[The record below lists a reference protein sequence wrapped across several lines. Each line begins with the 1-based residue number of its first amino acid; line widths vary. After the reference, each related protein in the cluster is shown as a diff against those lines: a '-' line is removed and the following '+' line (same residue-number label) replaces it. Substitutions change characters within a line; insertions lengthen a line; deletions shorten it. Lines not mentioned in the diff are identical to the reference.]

1 MTIKRTSFLVV
12 MAALVLLWIASDG
25 GLRSLADEPVVRNE
39 ARSVSAVS
47 PLLQYQGRLADPSTG
62 EAVADDTYT
71 MVFGLY
77 DVDSGGTPLWTETKD
92 VTVQGGLFSTALGDT
107 TALDA
112 GLFDGQALWLG
123 ITVGADAEATP
134 RQQVLPVAYALSLVP
149 GAIISDTS
157 SVPALKVNNAGD
169 GPALHVEGW
178 TAINGGLSLDD
189 SKDTPLLEVVQGG
202 AGAGGYFTSTST
214 YGVEGR
220 TASTSLGQAG
230 VLGVAGG
237 WASHDLPYVAGV
249 LGKSADYFGVA
260 GVSDDFVG
268 TMGRSDTYYGVWGE
282 SHGTFAGVRAA
293 SWGGGQGLYA
303 YSTDNHGVY
312 GQGDTATGHYG
323 GYFTGGGGVY
333 GKGVYHGGYFTSTD
347 GSGVWAGSYSGSG
360 VYGAASA
367 PTGWAVGVQGE
378 TASEGGDGVYG
389 HATATTGAAYALNGR
404 THSEGGRGAYGY
416 ASSVSGTRVGVQG
429 EVNGSGYGL
438 YTTDDLYVGGTCTGC
453 TMVFIARN
461 TSQETLRIGD
471 VVAVSGV
478 GPVLAEHTAPV
489 LQVRQATASDASV
502 LGVVYCRGE
511 LYAASPGG
519 RASDDSVQPVA
530 GDVAPGDY
538 LMVVTSGLAQ
548 VRVAPALTEL
558 TPGQK
563 LVAGEVMG
571 RATLAGADANP
582 DLVFARAMEAK
593 PDENG
598 LLWALVTVQ

>member
-1 MTIKRTSFLVV
+1 MMIKRTSFLVV

-62 EAVADDTYT
+62 EAVADDTYSMT
-71 MVFGLY
+71 FGLY

-92 VTVQGGLFSTALGDT
+92 VAVQGGLFSTALGDT
-107 TALDA
+107 ATLDA
-112 GLFDGQALWLG
+112 GLFNGQALWLG

-149 GAIISDTS
+149 GATISDS
-157 SVPALKVNNAGD
+157 SSEPILN
-169 GPALHVEGW
+169 
-178 TAINGGLSLDD
+178 
-189 SKDTPLLEVVQGG
+189 VVQGG
-202 AGAGGYFTSTST
+202 TGAGGYFTSTTT

-220 TASTSLGQAG
+220 TASTSPGQAG

-237 WASHDLPYVAGV
+237 WASHDLPFEAGV
-249 LGKSADYFGVA
+249 LGKSANHFGVA

-282 SHGTFAGVRAA
+282 SHGTYAGVRAA

-312 GQGDTATGHYG
+312 GQGDTTTDHYG

-333 GKGVYHGGYFTSTD
+333 GRGVYHGGYFTSTD

-367 PTGWAVGVQGE
+367 TTGWAIGVQGE

-453 TMVFIARN
+453 TLVHIARN
-461 TSQETLRIGD
+461 TSQETLRVGD

-511 LYAASPGG
+511 FYAASGG
-519 RASDDSVQPVA
+519 ERASDDSVQPVA

-538 LMVVTSGLAQ
+538 LMVVTNGLAQ

-558 TPGQK
+558 APGQK
-563 LVAGEVMG
+563 LAVGEVTG
-571 RATLAGADANP
+571 RATLAGTDANP